1 MRIVECRN
9 NEKGPESKRNASS
22 DEMLQIDV
30 QESWMSFDAEV
41 EFGNCRY
48 WIAWINTAIL
58 LRRIDREMI
67 FSKENLDRI

>member
-48 WIAWINTAIL
+48 
-58 LRRIDREMI
+58 
-67 FSKENLDRI
+67 